1 MDLQDFTQTAVW
13 LPLAA
18 SVLTGAVIGFEREV
32 QAKAAGLRTH
42 TLVCF
47 SSAVLMMAASHQASW
62 SFDGVPGANV
72 VSDPTRM
79 AHGILTGIG
88 FLGAGVIFRQ
98 GPAVHGLTTAASLW
112 MCAALGTL
120 YGVGLFWLGLAGSV
134 ATLVVLVAFRIAYL
148 LIPDRIEV
156 VLKVVRDGPA
166 PPDDIAATVA
176 SHCVRQA
183 PWAQRIVLP
192 VPGHPLQRLIL
203 TQSLWLTGPEDAAR
217 LTAALSLLP
226 GVAEIAVTPVPSTDA
241 RA

>member
-13 LPLAA
+13 LPLTA

-62 SFDGVPGANV
+62 SFDGVPGANI

-112 MCAALGTL
+112 MCAALGML

-148 LIPDRIEV
+148 LIPDRIEL

-166 PPDDIAATVA
+166 PLDDIVAIIAA
-176 SHCVRQA
+176 HCLRQA
-183 PWAQRIVLP
+183 PATRQFHLP
-192 VPGHPLQRLIL
+192 MPGHPHQRLVL
-203 TQSLWLTGPEDAAR
+203 TQTLWLTGQPEADRLAAAI
-217 LTAALSLLP
+217 AALP
-226 GVAEIAVTPVPSTDA
+226 GVAELSLTPVPSTDA
-241 RA
+241 RM